1 MPKRR
6 RSDDEGV
13 PRSMRSHGR
22 RHYLYIVVDDWT
34 KGYSI
39 YKVDVADL
47 DGESGAD
54 LDSQASRLPEPPVFR
69 LEFPHDCSSQ
79 FAAIGGRIVAMR
91 YKEEENAGPVLLYD
105 TATGGL
111 ALGPRT
117 PVQVEYVSHLVS
129 AFGRLYVM
137 GASRLYKGEHQFEVL
152 AADDDE
158 NGGWAWN
165 AVPMAPFI
173 ISQVTCHAAHPDGHT
188 IFFSAYHHGTY
199 SFDTET
205 NEWKRHGD
213 WMLPFQGHA
222 YYDGEVDA
230 WVGLHRDGAEPGAVC
245 SCDVVSAG
253 DDDQGRPPPA
263 WKLAKEKMACEDVE
277 RIETVALTRVGRG
290 KFCLVEHRSRK
301 GLPSDVLDTRYL
313 FYATTFKLRYDK
325 NGGLRATACR
335 TRSYTIPRQANGP
348 KSNWWVFGI

>member
-1 MPKRR
+1 MSKRR
-6 RSDDEGV
+6 RADDEGR
-13 PRSMRSHGR
+13 RSMRSHGR

-39 YKVDVADL
+39 YKVDVADF

-69 LEFPHDCSSQ
+69 PEFPHDCSSR

-91 YKEEENAGPVLLYD
+91 YNQEENAAPVLLYD

-117 PVQVEYVSHLVS
+117 PAQVRYVSHLVS
-129 AFGRLYVM
+129 ACGRLYIM
-137 GASRLYKGEHQFEVL
+137 GASGVYKGGDHFEVL
-152 AADDDE
+152 AADE
-158 NGGWAWN
+158 KGVWVWN
-165 AVPMAPFI
+165 AVPMAPFT
-173 ISQVTCHAAHPDGHT
+173 ISQ
-188 IFFSAYHHGTY
+188 
-199 SFDTET
+199 
-205 NEWKRHGD
+205 
-213 WMLPFQGHA
+213 A

-230 WVGLHRDGAEPGAVC
+230 WVGLHRDSAEPGTVC

-253 DDDQGRPPPA
+253 DDEGLPAPA
-263 WKLAKEKMACEDVE
+263 WKLAKEKMVCEETE
-277 RIETVALTRVGRG
+277 RTKTVTLTRMGRG

-301 GLPSDVLDTRYL
+301 GVPTDVLDSRYL

-335 TRSYTIPRQANGP
+335 TRSYSVPRQANGL
-348 KSNWWVFGI
+348 NWWVFGI